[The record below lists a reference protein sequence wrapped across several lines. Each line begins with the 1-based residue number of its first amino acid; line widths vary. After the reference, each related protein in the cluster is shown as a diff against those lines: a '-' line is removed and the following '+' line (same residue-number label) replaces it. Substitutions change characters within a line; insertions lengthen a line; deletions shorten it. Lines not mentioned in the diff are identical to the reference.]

1 MELFFGQK
9 NFDVSIFLP
18 VLDNMIAYNND
29 NIAKVEQAYMLKT
42 ECLFKLKKKEEA
54 TKNNLLLAKYYLDF
68 AEGIFQND
76 IQGAL
81 RCVNYYQKG
90 IKLYRDNGEPQ
101 KAEIAHKRLVE
112 IQKEIPQI
120 MVPFS
125 IELDIKGVVD
135 NIKINM
141 EGLTWRIQRS
151 SISSYVWKKF
161 DKCTRTDRVGFA
173 TSGYTKSRER
183 STFFGVTYVSE
194 CIRKT
199 KNFW

>member
-1 MELFFGQK
+1 
-9 NFDVSIFLP
+9 
-18 VLDNMIAYNND
+18 MIAYNND

-68 AEGIFQND
+68 AEGIFKND

-141 EGLTWRIQRS
+141 EGLTFEEGLIRLTQMFVFEKQEDIKNLVIGEFKDHPLAHMFGKR
-151 SISSYVWKKF
+151 
-161 DKCTRTDRVGFA
+161 CT
-173 TSGYTKSRER
+173 
-183 STFFGVTYVSE
+183 
-194 CIRKT
+194 
-199 KNFW
+199 

>member
-1 MELFFGQK
+1 
-9 NFDVSIFLP
+9 
-18 VLDNMIAYNND
+18 MIDYNND

-54 TKNNLLLAKYYLDF
+54 TKNNLLLTKYYLDF

-141 EGLTWRIQRS
+141 EGLTFEEGLIRLTQMFVFEKQEDIKNLVIGEFKDHPLAHMFGKR
-151 SISSYVWKKF
+151 
-161 DKCTRTDRVGFA
+161 CT
-173 TSGYTKSRER
+173 
-183 STFFGVTYVSE
+183 
-194 CIRKT
+194 
-199 KNFW
+199 